1 VASRPADSQATNG
14 RLWWRD
20 GVVYQIYPRS
30 FMDATGD
37 GTGDLEGV
45 RLRLDHLAWLG
56 VDAIWLSPCF
66 PSPGADFGYDVADYC
81 DIDPLFGSLEDFDRL
96 LAAAHARGIRVVL
109 DWVPAHT
116 SVEHPWFRESRA
128 SRSSARRD
136 WYVWRDPAPGGGP
149 PNNWRSAFG
158 GSAWEWDEPT
168 GPYNL
173 HSHLVEQPDLNWR
186 HPPVVEAMHGVLRF
200 WLDRGVDGFRIDVIH
215 KILKDPALRD
225 NPTIPGREGHG
236 YGGQRHLHDENHPD
250 VHAELRAIRKL
261 LDGYDERMAVGE
273 VYILDPEVVAG
284 YYGRGDELHL
294 AFNFRLT
301 VNRDWDAAVFRREIE
316 HFDGLV
322 PAGSWPDVVL
332 SSHDAPR
339 HASRFDHP
347 EHGDARARVAAMM
360 LLTLRGTPFLYYG
373 EEIGM
378 RNVAIPEERL
388 RDPLAWTLH
397 PAVSRDPER
406 TPMQWEEGPRAGFTT
421 GEPWLPIGDAATCNV
436 ARQRQDRGSLLWL
449 YKDLLALRRATP
461 ALHRGGFAPL
471 AAPAGVFAFERRD
484 GAQRAAV
491 ALNFTDAPQQVDLGR
506 GRPTRGLSTRP
517 GAGPPAA
524 LDRVTLAPNEGGV
537 WVQDGVD

>member
-1 VASRPADSQATNG
+1 MASRPADSQATNG

-168 GPYNL
+168 GQYYL

-316 HFDGLV
+316 LFVGLV

-347 EHGDARARVAAMM
+347 EHGDARARVAAML
-360 LLTLRGTPFLYYG
+360 LLTARGTPFLYYG